1 MVTNQD
7 SIRKTKVM
15 SMKVKTNNLKRKI
28 VEEGPY
34 WSLFGQV
41 CTIVSHKDTS
51 LGKLRVSKQ

>member
-1 MVTNQD
+1 
-7 SIRKTKVM
+7 M

-51 LGKLRVSKQ
+51 LGKLRVSKQWLDE